1 MALDSSDKPQI
12 QFWGTE
18 NKFLNNQELGGGG
31 GGSEDNAGPVRSIPI
46 CW

>member
-18 NKFLNNQELGGGG
+18 NKFLNNQELGGALRTMQAQ
-31 GGSEDNAGPVRSIPI
+31 SEAFPFAGDNE
-46 CW
+46 